1 MHSAYCNMQ
10 IAHHSV
16 LKNTLTGK
24 ILDGSDA
31 LPPSKSSAQR
41 LFEQNLRTWKDGQQC
56 QSLISI
62 LKSKQECFKK
72 EGVSNI
78 ISFGSGTFTGNVRSD
93 WKTHSAFQ
101 HALLLTLRD
110 FLREVLGDTNETKIL
125 AQDPAYVQRDK
136 DILTEQGITFLED
149 PDGFLELDDRSIVVS
164 CAPAAPIKQ
173 IVTDLCRPLMLIGD
187 TVRPKDDMEV

>member
-1 MHSAYCNMQ
+1 MQ

-31 LPPSKSSAQR
+31 LPPSKTFAKR
-41 LFEQNLRTWKDGQQC
+41 FFEQNLRTWKDGQQC
-56 QSLISI
+56 QYLISI
-62 LKSKQECFKK
+62 LKSKQECFKN

-101 HALLLTLRD
+101 HASLLTLRD
-110 FLREVLGDTNETKIL
+110 FLREVLGDTN
-125 AQDPAYVQRDK
+125 
-136 DILTEQGITFLED
+136 
-149 PDGFLELDDRSIVVS
+149 DR
-164 CAPAAPIKQ
+164 
-173 IVTDLCRPLMLIGD
+173 
-187 TVRPKDDMEV
+187 